1 MRKVFVLFA
10 AVPFLMALMAGC
22 GGSGH
27 HTTANSVPIVLTIQ
41 DQSTIPSGLT
51 VVSLTVQVT
60 GVTLQGST
68 GSQSSTSL
76 LSSPVTVNLSNLQT
90 MNELLANTSADAG
103 TFNSIMITFA
113 NASATILNN
122 STTTFTD
129 GTTSCP
135 PATSNTTTCTLAPAF
150 NPTSVTI
157 STAPF
162 PLTLTA
168 NTPININID
177 FNTGESFANSNGT
190 LSLAPSVTVTTNTTT
205 NATTGNL
212 NDFTNV
218 TGQVTAVGTNQVTVT
233 DTETGQSLTLG
244 TTNNT
249 VFNNFNTSS
258 TCTTANTFGC
268 VQKDQIVSLNFGTT
282 GASGATPTISSISL
296 QNGITQ
302 GVTGTVIGV
311 TPGSNTA
318 EVVITGITP
327 AFATANSGVKVGQVV
342 TVTTNPQTT
351 FGIQSNGATLPSG
364 LNFASLGDV
373 GVGQSVVLNSTAF
386 TAGTGGAAGMLTAD
400 QVMLAPTQ
408 FTGTINSLNAGSQSF
423 TSNELNGL
431 FTNNDVNQVSVD
443 TGTGTTFTGVTGF
456 SGLASGNNVTMGG
469 LLFQT
474 PNGPVLVGQQVGVT
488 TTTTTAAD

>member
-1 MRKVFVLFA
+1 VRKVFVLFA

-41 DQSTIPSGLT
+41 DQSTIPTGLT

-60 GVTLQGST
+60 GVTLQGTT
-68 GSQSSTSL
+68 GSSSTSL

-205 NATTGNL
+205 SATTGNL

-244 TTNNT
+244 TTTNT

-258 TCTTANTFGC
+258 TCTTANTFAC

-282 GASGATPTISSISL
+282 GASGATATISSISL

-318 EVVITGITP
+318 EVVITGVTP
-327 AFATANSGVKVGQVV
+327 AFATANAGVKVGQVV

-351 FGIQSNGATLPSG
+351 FSIESNGATLPSG

-386 TAGTGGAAGMLTAD
+386 TAGTGGAPGSITAD

-408 FTGTINSLNAGSQSF
+408 FTGTINSVNTGSQSF
-423 TSNELNGL
+423 TTNGLNGL
-431 FTNNDVNQVSVD
+431 FTSNDVNQVTVD
-443 TGTGTTFTGVTGF
+443 TGTGTSFTGVTGF

-474 PNGPVLVGQQVGVT
+474 STGPVLVGQQVGVT